1 MAQACPATVGQ
12 PLDEIE
18 TPALL
23 VDLDAYERNLK
34 RMAGAIEGQTVRLRP
49 HAKTHKSPE
58 IALQQMAHGA
68 VGVCCQKVGE
78 AEVLVAG
85 GVPDVL
91 VSNQVVGTIYLLYIN
106 NLKSRRLSYT
116 RHIHKRGQ
124 FPSPKRLP
132 GRLRRHLLG
141 LRPRRPQHDRN

>member
-1 MAQACPATVGQ
+1 MTQACPATVGQ
-12 PLDEIE
+12 SLDEIE

-34 RMAGAIEGQTVRLRP
+34 RMASALEGRAVRLRP

-58 IALQQMAHGA
+58 IAVQQMAHGA

-85 GVPDVL
+85 GVPDVM
-91 VSNQVVGTIYLLYIN
+91 VSNQVVGGSKIA
-106 NLKSRRLSYT
+106 RLAALA
-116 RHIHKRGQ
+116 GQ
-124 FPSPKRLP
+124 ARLAVCVDD
-132 GRLRRHLLG
+132 GRNVAG
-141 LRPRRPQHDRN
+141 LSAAATAVGAAGEIGRAHV

>member
-1 MAQACPATVGQ
+1 MTQACPATVGQ
-12 PLDEIE
+12 SLDEIE

-34 RMAGAIEGQTVRLRP
+34 RMASALEGRAVRLRP

-58 IALQQMAHGA
+58 IAVQQMAHGA

-85 GVPDVL
+85 GVPDVM
-91 VSNQVVGTIYLLYIN
+91 VSNQVVGTSKIAQYSIRNNKLMGHTHELHIN
-106 NLKSRRLSYT
+106 V
-116 RHIHKRGQ
+116 
-124 FPSPKRLP
+124 
-132 GRLRRHLLG
+132 
-141 LRPRRPQHDRN
+141 